1 MATALKTTSASK
13 RELLELCKKQEVNF
27 LRLQFTDILG
37 VNKNV
42 EVPESQ
48 FDKALEGDI
57 MFDGSSI
64 EGFVRIEESDM
75 VLKPDLDTFR
85 VLPYDDEGGRI
96 ARLICDIY
104 NPDGSS
110 FAGCTRQA
118 LQRQIAAAKALGY
131 EMMAGAE
138 AEFFIFQ
145 LDASGEPTTDTHDH
159 GGYFDQTPVDRA
171 AEIRRL
177 IIRDLVSMGF
187 EVEAGHHEVAPG
199 QHEIDFRYT
208 VALETAD
215 NLATFRF
222 IVRNVAYRHGF
233 LATFMPKPIFG
244 QNGSGMHTHQSLFK
258 GGKNAFHDPAGKWE
272 LSATA
277 IQYVAGLLKHARG
290 FCAVTNPLVNS
301 YKRLVPGY
309 EAPTNVAWSQR
320 NRSPLVRDPH
330 QRRPVALRPGN
341 VGRGLVPGHQPLVAV
356 HERVGHGAEAA
367 RVLQQPRHVLNRG
380 RRELPL
386 PGGIVEGVLPALEEG
401 LVRVHPGAVLAKD
414 RLGHEGGKE
423 PVAVGDVADDEP
435 ERRQVV
441 RGLEGDRVAEIDFV
455 LPRCDFVVTRLD
467 LEPHRHQVP
476 DDEAPDLL
484 GPVHRGLIEVATVIM
499 GVGGGL
505 AARVELEDEEL
516 RFGARHHLVAQ
527 RLRRRDLPL
536 QRLAR
541 ASRERRPVGVVD
553 VADEP
558 GDAPPLVVVRQHPE
572 RVEVGL
578 QDHVRL
584 LDPHEPLDRRAV
596 EHDVALERLVEL
608 ALGHFDVL
616 VDAQDVGELEAQEVD
631 FLLLAELEQLAL
643 AGAGGLEGGGHR
655 GIEAGE
661 DGRGR

>member
-1 MATALKTTSASK
+1 MATALKTTGASK

-48 FDKALEGDI
+48 FEKALEGDI

-75 VLKPDLDTFR
+75 VLKPDLETFR

-145 LDASGEPTTDTHDH
+145 LDASGQPTTETHDH

-171 AEIRRL
+171 EEIRRL

-208 VALETAD
+208 AALETAD

-233 LATFMPKPIFG
+233 LATFMPKPILG

-320 NRSPLVRDPH
+320 NRSPLVRIPD
-330 QRRPVALRPGN
+330 RR
-341 VGRGLVPGHQPLVAV
+341 
-356 HERVGHGAEAA
+356 
-367 RVLQQPRHVLNRG
+367 
-380 RRELPL
+380 
-386 PGGIVEGVLPALEEG
+386 GIGT
-401 LVRVHPGAVLAKD
+401 
-414 RLGHEGGKE
+414 
-423 PVAVGDVADDEP
+423 
-435 ERRQVV
+435 
-441 RGLEGDRVAEIDFV
+441 
-455 LPRCDFVVTRLD
+455 RC
-467 LEPHRHQVP
+467 
-476 DDEAPDLL
+476 
-484 GPVHRGLIEVATVIM
+484 
-499 GVGGGL
+499 
-505 AARVELEDEEL
+505 EL
-516 RFGARHHLVAQ
+516 RMPDPSAN
-527 RLRRRDLPL
+527 PY
-536 QRLAR
+536 LALAVQL
-541 ASRERRPVGVVD
+541 ASGLDGITQKLIPPDPVNKNIFTMSFRERRKYRIDELPRDLHEALDMLEKDD
-553 VADEP
+553 VIRD
-558 GDAPPLVVVRQHPE
+558 
-572 RVEVGL
+572 
-578 QDHVRL
+578 
-584 LDPHEPLDRRAV
+584 
-596 EHDVALERLVEL
+596 
-608 ALGHFDVL
+608 ALGSHIYERFVEAKREEWQEYIGQ
-616 VDAQDVGELEAQEVD
+616 VSEWELNRYLGQY
-631 FLLLAELEQLAL
+631 
-643 AGAGGLEGGGHR
+643 
-655 GIEAGE
+655 
-661 DGRGR
+661 